1 MRIRLIIAICLS
13 RLAVWGQSDVMSQ
26 FQKWQSNFPLHRVQV
41 FFNQNKYSPGDT
53 VYFQAFLL
61 NEQQLRIAGRQILNL
76 TLFDC
81 NNHEVAQ
88 INFRVRDGSG
98 ANQLPLPGTLEPGF
112 YKLVIH
118 DDWMKNFGPGLFY
131 YHTLEIAGANKMQP
145 KLAVAD
151 KIEFFPEG
159 GNFVSEVV
167 NKVIL
172 KTPFQ
177 NVNGELFTDTGGL
190 ITSFKTDASGM
201 GMLVFKPDLG
211 KTYNV
216 RINAK
221 QFDMPA
227 SVQNK
232 ISLLLT
238 PQQDGKA
245 VKLMVMAPP
254 TASIRKA
261 PLMLL
266 VASQGRPFF
275 SAEIKLEDKEFLQ
288 VNIPQ
293 DNLPEGVAQLWILDQ
308 SGTPVASRLFPVA
321 KSNSVKADLLMS
333 KSIVA
338 TREKISVDLALS
350 DQSGKAL
357 MGDFSVSVT
366 SGSVLQEDSLMTP
379 VNALSHDIL
388 SLDPSLQKVPDTFE
402 AKDQWLITK
411 SWIRYNWSDVMKN
424 AEARPKYPAS
434 NVLRKRG
441 IAFDGATGRRLKD
454 SVLISAFFIRNTVG
468 YQAYTDA
475 NGEFD
480 IVFLF
485 DLWGTDELFYTAS
498 RKDEEIRKVRIL
510 WIDEKG
516 AFPPSCSEATN
527 RPDPYFAFSQKRNS
541 VDNSYRFYSS
551 NRKKEIVAVNPN
563 EVIEDE
569 LSGAD
574 VAINV
579 HDYLLFPTMVET
591 IREIIPLLKHRIVK
605 GRSIVRAYIDI
616 DNYVPTGDPLY
627 IIDGV
632 MTRDTEFFLS
642 LNPDDVLTIKV
653 VSNHEK
659 LRALGDLGKN
669 GAVIVHTKKIDQVEL
684 RASSTTLPVNG
695 LNRPISFQAV
705 DHSSS
710 SRTPDFRS
718 TIYWNPS
725 ITVPAEG
732 GSSFTF
738 YASDDTGPLYITV
751 RGLTADGR
759 WFNARTK
766 CLVKFDS
773 TQK

>member
-1 MRIRLIIAICLS
+1 MRSSLIIAICLA
-13 RLAVWGQSDVMSQ
+13 RLAVWGQPDVMSQ
-26 FQKWQSNFPLHRVQV
+26 FQKWQSDLPVHRIQA
-41 FFNQNKYSPGDT
+41 FFNQSKYSPGDT
-53 VYFQAFLL
+53 VFFQTYLL
-61 NEQQLRIAGRQILNL
+61 SEQQSRIAGRQMLSL
-76 TLFDC
+76 SVFDC
-81 NNHEVAQ
+81 SDREVVH
-88 INFRVRDGSG
+88 INFPVRNGSG
-98 ANQLPLPGTLEPGF
+98 ANQLALPGTLEPGS
-112 YKLVIH
+112 YRLVIR
-118 DDWMKNFGPGLFY
+118 DDWMKNFGPGLFC
-131 YHTLEIAGANKMQP
+131 YHTLEIAGPNKMQP
-145 KLAVAD
+145 KLALAD

-159 GNFVSEVV
+159 GNFVSGVV
-167 NKVIL
+167 NKVVL
-172 KTPFQ
+172 KTPYQ
-177 NVNGELFTDTGGL
+177 NADGDLFTDTGGL
-190 ITSFKTDASGM
+190 ITSFKTNEMGM
-201 GMLVFKPDLG
+201 GMVAFRPDVG

-216 RINAK
+216 RINSK

-227 SVQNK
+227 SAQNK

-238 PQQDGKA
+238 PQQDGRPA
-245 VKLMVMAPP
+245 KLILLAPP
-254 TASIRKA
+254 SASIRNE

-266 VASQGRPFF
+266 IASQGRLFF
-275 SAEIKLEDKEFLQ
+275 SAEIKLEGKEFLQ

-321 KSNSVKADLLMS
+321 KSNSVKADLLIS

-350 DQSGKAL
+350 DQSGKTL

-366 SGSVLQEDSLMTP
+366 SGSVLQDDSLMTP
-379 VNALSHDIL
+379 VNALNHDIL

-411 SWIRYNWSDVMKN
+411 SWNRYNWSDVMKN
-424 AEARPKYPAS
+424 AGARPKYPAS

-454 SVLISAFFIRNTVG
+454 SVQISVFFIKNTVG

-498 RKDEEIRKVRIL
+498 RKDGGIQKVRIL
-510 WIDEKG
+510 WVDEKS
-516 AFPPSCSEATN
+516 AFSPSCSEATS
-527 RPDPYFAFSQKRNS
+527 RPDPYFGFSEKRNS

-642 LNPDDVLTIKV
+642 LNPDDILTIKV

-684 RASSTTLPVNG
+684 RASSTTLSVNG
-695 LNRPISFQAV
+695 LNRPVAFQVA

-710 SRTPDFRS
+710 SRIPDFRS

-725 ITVPAEG
+725 ITVPVEG
-732 GSSFTF
+732 RSNFTF